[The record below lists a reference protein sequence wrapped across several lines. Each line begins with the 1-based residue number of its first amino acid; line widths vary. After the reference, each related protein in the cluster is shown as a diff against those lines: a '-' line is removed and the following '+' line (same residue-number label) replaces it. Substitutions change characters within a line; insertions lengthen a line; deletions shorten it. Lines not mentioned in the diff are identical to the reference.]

1 MLAAVYEADAD
12 TTSSR
17 QIMMRFCLE
26 AEMRGKEGES
36 GRPSIVVTASTNPR
50 LKAAIGSVDV
60 EVVFVVGGSVVVAA
74 ISAVLLGNGYYLRY
88 NRGEEF

>member
-1 MLAAVYEADAD
+1 
-12 TTSSR
+12 
-17 QIMMRFCLE
+17 
-26 AEMRGKEGES
+26 MRGKEGDS
-36 GRPSIVVTASTNPR
+36 GSIVVTATASTNPR

-60 EVVFVVGGSVVVAA
+60 EVVFIVGGSDVVAA

>member
-1 MLAAVYEADAD
+1 MAVYEADAD

-26 AEMRGKEGES
+26 AEMRGKEGDS
-36 GRPSIVVTASTNPR
+36 GSIVVTATASTNPR

-60 EVVFVVGGSVVVAA
+60 EIVFCWWW
-74 ISAVLLGNGYYLRY
+74 
-88 NRGEEF
+88 

>member
-26 AEMRGKEGES
+26 AEMRGKEGDS
-36 GRPSIVVTASTNPR
+36 GSIVVTASTNPR

-60 EVVFVVGGSVVVAA
+60 DVVCIGGGS
-74 ISAVLLGNGYYLRY
+74 LLSLLLFLRYYLVMGIMCGY